1 MMNTLTRIPS
11 WIASHWR
18 TSAAFACAVGLAI
31 ACRSYLE
38 TDETRSQ
45 RAELH
50 RKRELRRLAD
60 RILAYGRRIHERYP
74 SGDVVLSAHD
84 LGEQLRKR
92 PDAVATA
99 LNLLLQEQKVQ
110 RAPLNGFWKLNV

>member
-1 MMNTLTRIPS
+1 ML
-11 WIASHWR
+11 
-18 TSAAFACAVGLAI
+18 ACAVGIAV

-38 TDETRSQ
+38 TDEARKKRSEQ
-45 RAELH
+45 N

-60 RILAYGRRIHERYP
+60 SILAYGRRVHERYP

-99 LNLLLQEQKVQ
+99 LNLLLEEQKVQ
-110 RAPLNGFWKLNV
+110 RAPLNGYWRLKV

>member
-1 MMNTLTRIPS
+1 MMNTLARIPS

-18 TSAAFACAVGLAI
+18 TSAALACAVGIAI

-38 TDETRSQ
+38 SDEARSQ
-45 RAELH
+45 RAELQ
-50 RKRELRRLAD
+50 RRRELRKLAD
-60 RILAYGRRIHERYP
+60 RIVAYGRRIHERYP